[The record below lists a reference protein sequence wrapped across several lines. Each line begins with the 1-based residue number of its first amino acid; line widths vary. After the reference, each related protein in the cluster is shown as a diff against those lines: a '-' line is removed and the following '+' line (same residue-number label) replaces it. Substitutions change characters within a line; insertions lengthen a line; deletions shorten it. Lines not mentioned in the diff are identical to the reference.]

1 MAQYIYGKNAVL
13 ERLKA
18 GNPIT
23 DLYLLKGNQTLE
35 RLVGEYQ
42 VAYQLVDKGFLNNLV
57 SGVHQGIVAKIPEF
71 KTYSLTEGLETIK
84 KDKLPLLVMIDG
96 LSDPHN
102 LGAILRNADATAVD
116 GVIISKHRSVSVNAT
131 VAKVAAGALENVK
144 IIEVVNLTQTIKK
157 LKNAGYWVVG
167 SALENSIDYRLV
179 DYRMPLVLVIGS
191 EGKGI
196 SQLVKENC
204 DYLVQIPMHGIV
216 NSLNAAVASGIL
228 LYEISNQR
236 FPVKER

>member
-23 DLYLLKGNQTLE
+23 DLYLLKGNQALE
-35 RLVGEYQ
+35 SMVGEYQ

-167 SALENSIDYRLV
+167 SALDDSIDYRLV

>member
-23 DLYLLKGNQTLE
+23 DLYLLKGNQALE
-35 RLVGEYQ
+35 RMVGEYQ

-167 SALENSIDYRLV
+167 SALDDSIDYRLV

-196 SQLVKENC
+196 SQLVRENC

>member
-18 GNPIT
+18 GNLIT

-157 LKNAGYWVVG
+157 LKNAGYWIVG
-167 SALENSIDYRLV
+167 SALENSTDYRLV

-196 SQLVKENC
+196 SQLVRENC

>member
-157 LKNAGYWVVG
+157 LKNAGYWIVG
-167 SALENSIDYRLV
+167 SALENSTDYRLV

-196 SQLVKENC
+196 SQLVRENC

>member
-23 DLYLLKGNQTLE
+23 DLYLLKGNQALE
-35 RLVGEYQ
+35 RMVGEYQ

-167 SALENSIDYRLV
+167 SALDDSIDYRLV

>member
-23 DLYLLKGNQTLE
+23 DLYLLKGNQALE
-35 RLVGEYQ
+35 RMVGEYQ

-167 SALENSIDYRLV
+167 SALDDSIDYRLV

-196 SQLVKENC
+196 SQHVKENC